1 MLSSLSRAIPTRV
14 LFRAQ
19 ARASSWAVRKQLG
32 LDGGIRART
41 KQSEEQPGEP
51 VLVFAG
57 LIDILQVRIVES
69 GRRHLGRMSGAN
81 E

>member
-1 MLSSLSRAIPTRV
+1 MIGPTYEMLFTLGSCATCYFV

-41 KQSEEQPGEP
+41 KQSEDQPGEP
-51 VLVFAG
+51 VLIFAG
-57 LIDILQVRIVES
+57 LIDILQVRII
-69 GRRHLGRMSGAN
+69 GKCALFP
-81 E
+81 